1 MTNND
6 PTNDTQDLLLV
17 ELGCLETEGKR
28 MTRDKLR
35 CRTVL
40 LWNANK
46 GRCELHM
53 RKRKLTQRERD
64 LSRRARITI
73 IQKGETYE

>member
-1 MTNND
+1 
-6 PTNDTQDLLLV
+6 
-17 ELGCLETEGKR
+17 

-40 LWNANK
+40 LWNTNK